1 MKLERLDWDSTFF
14 NYNVGRIIV
23 NENQYINL
31 SEFLLDSKEYKLVYI
46 FSKLSLHNELFKLVD
61 EKVVLHQELSSI
73 NRNLPSDFFTI
84 KSFDKL
90 IHNRQELEK
99 LALESGTYSRFNI
112 DENFKSGE
120 YNKLYLTWIALSIE
134 EKLAFDIIIA
144 TDKNET
150 IVGFVTLNKKS
161 ESLVNIGLVAVS
173 DGFRGKG
180 IGKSLINYALNKSFE
195 LGYKEIQVITQINN
209 INAIKLYESIG
220 FYIKEKTFVYHYWNL

>member
-23 NENQYINL
+23 NENQSINL
-31 SEFLLDSKEYKLVYI
+31 SEFLLDSKKYKLVYI

-61 EKVVLHQELSSI
+61 EKVVLHQELSS
-73 NRNLPSDFFTI
+73 NSCDLPSDFFTI

-99 LALESGTYSRFNI
+99 LALESGIYSRFNI
-112 DENFKSGE
+112 DKNFKSGE
-120 YNKLYLTWIALSIE
+120 YNKLYLKWIALSIE

-161 ESLVNIGLVAVS
+161 ETLVDIGLVAVS

-180 IGKSLINYALNKSFE
+180 IGKSLMNYALNKSFE
-195 LGYKEIQVITQINN
+195 LGYKEIQVVTQITN
-209 INAIKLYESIG
+209 INAMKLYESVG
-220 FYIKEKTFVYHYWNL
+220 FNIKEKTFVYHYWNL

>member
-23 NENQYINL
+23 NENQSINL
-31 SEFLLDSKEYKLVYI
+31 SKFLLDSKEYKLVYI

-61 EKVVLHQELSSI
+61 EKVVLYQELSSI
-73 NRNLPSDFFTI
+73 NRNLHFDFFTI

-161 ESLVNIGLVAVS
+161 ESLVDIGLVAVS

-180 IGKSLINYALNKSFE
+180 IGKSLMNYALNKSFE
-195 LGYKEIQVITQINN
+195 LGYKEIQVVTQINN
-209 INAIKLYESIG
+209 INAMKLYESVG
-220 FYIKEKTFVYHYWNL
+220 FNIKEKTFVYHYWNI

>member
-23 NENQYINL
+23 NENQSINL

-90 IHNRQELEK
+90 IHNRQVLEK

-161 ESLVNIGLVAVS
+161 ESLVDIGLVAVS

-180 IGKSLINYALNKSFE
+180 IGKSLMNYALNKSFE
-195 LGYKEIQVITQINN
+195 LGYKEIQVVTQINN
-209 INAIKLYESIG
+209 INAMKLYESVG
-220 FYIKEKTFVYHYWNL
+220 FNIKEKTFVYHYWNL

>member
-23 NENQYINL
+23 NENQSINL
-31 SEFLLDSKEYKLVYI
+31 PEFLLDSKKYKLVYI

-61 EKVVLHQELSSI
+61 EKVVLHQELSS
-73 NRNLPSDFFTI
+73 NSCDLPSDFFTI

-99 LALESGTYSRFNI
+99 LALESGIYSRFNI
-112 DENFKSGE
+112 DKNFKSGE
-120 YNKLYLTWIALSIE
+120 YNKLYLKWIALSIE

-161 ESLVNIGLVAVS
+161 ENLVDIGLVAVS

-180 IGKSLINYALNKSFE
+180 IGKSLMNYALNKSFE
-195 LGYKEIQVITQINN
+195 LGYKEIQVVTQITN
-209 INAIKLYESIG
+209 INAMKLYESVG
-220 FYIKEKTFVYHYWNL
+220 FNIKEKTFVYHYWNL

>member
-23 NENQYINL
+23 NENQSINL
-31 SEFLLDSKEYKLVYI
+31 SEFLLDSKKYKLVYI
-46 FSKLSLHNELFKLVD
+46 FSKLSLLNELFKLVD
-61 EKVVLHQELSSI
+61 EKVVLHQELSS
-73 NRNLPSDFFTI
+73 NSFDLPSDFFTI

-99 LALESGTYSRFNI
+99 LALESGIYSRFNI

-120 YNKLYLTWIALSIE
+120 YNKLYLKWIALSIE

-161 ESLVNIGLVAVS
+161 ENLVDIGLVAVS
-173 DGFRGKG
+173 DGFRGMG
-180 IGKSLINYALNKSFE
+180 IGKSLMNYALNKSFE
-195 LGYKEIQVITQINN
+195 LGYKEIQVVTQITN
-209 INAIKLYESIG
+209 INAMKLYESVG
-220 FYIKEKTFVYHYWNL
+220 FNIKEKTFVYHYWNL

>member
-23 NENQYINL
+23 NENQSINL
-31 SEFLLDSKEYKLVYI
+31 SEFLLDSKKYKLVYI

-61 EKVVLHQELSSI
+61 EKVVLHQELSS
-73 NRNLPSDFFTI
+73 NSCDLPSDFFTI

-99 LALESGTYSRFNI
+99 LALESGIYSRFNI
-112 DENFKSGE
+112 DKNFKSGE
-120 YNKLYLTWIALSIE
+120 YNKLYLKWIALSIE

-161 ESLVNIGLVAVS
+161 ENLVDIGLVAVS

-180 IGKSLINYALNKSFE
+180 IGKSLMNYALNKSFE
-195 LGYKEIQVITQINN
+195 LGYKEIQVVTQITN
-209 INAIKLYESIG
+209 INAMKLYESVG
-220 FYIKEKTFVYHYWNL
+220 FNIKEKTFVYHYWNL

>member
-23 NENQYINL
+23 NENQSINL
-31 SEFLLDSKEYKLVYI
+31 SEFLLDSKKYKLVYI

-61 EKVVLHQELSSI
+61 EKVVLHQELSS
-73 NRNLPSDFFTI
+73 NSCDLSSDFFTI

-90 IHNRQELEK
+90 IHNQQELEK
-99 LALESGTYSRFNI
+99 LALESGIYSRFNI

-120 YNKLYLTWIALSIE
+120 YNKLYLKWIALSIE

-161 ESLVNIGLVAVS
+161 ENLVDIGLVAVS

-180 IGKSLINYALNKSFE
+180 IGKSLMNYALNKSFE
-195 LGYKEIQVITQINN
+195 LGYKEIQVVTQITN
-209 INAIKLYESIG
+209 INAMKLYESVG
-220 FYIKEKTFVYHYWNL
+220 FNIKEKTFVYHYWNL